1 MRGAAGVTRWTR
13 SAAVSRPNDRP
24 AVQTPKRVG
33 RARDLRPYLSAVTER
48 EPPADRPE
56 DAKPEFGGF
65 EEAIDR
71 LLAAKAC
78 TSDIASM
85 LK

>member
-1 MRGAAGVTRWTR
+1 
-13 SAAVSRPNDRP
+13 
-24 AVQTPKRVG
+24 
-33 RARDLRPYLSAVTER
+33 LRPYLSAVTER